1 MLCNTMID
9 QQYSIPIKCPYKLYV
24 TKIDCHG
31 LIIGCE
37 LWCDRLSFSETVGGR
52 YDSPRIAELQH

>member
-1 MLCNTMID
+1 MID
-9 QQYSIPIKCPYKLYV
+9 QQNSIGINCLYKLYV

-37 LWCDRLSFSETVGGR
+37 LWYDRLSFSETVGGR
-52 YDSPRIAELQH
+52 YDLPRIAELQH